1 MEPGSGSLVPTG
13 DDGLPLPRDTAYVNT
28 PAEIRYMAQLCE
40 KWGLGPSMV
49 IFEPGFVRHALVY
62 QRAGHLPRGGF
73 MRLTLCGEASYRGPG
88 HVDLLCGMPNTPRS
102 LDVYLDML
110 ADAPVSW
117 AVSVVSGNVFENG
130 VARHALERGGHL
142 RVGLED
148 YAGPEQ
154 PTNLELVERAIEV
167 AAEVGRPIASSAEAA
182 VLLDLPERR
191 AVSV

>member
-1 MEPGSGSLVPTG
+1 M
-13 DDGLPLPRDTAYVNT
+13 
-28 PAEIRYMAQLCE
+28 
-40 KWGLGPSMV
+40 
-49 IFEPGFVRHALVY
+49 
-62 QRAGHLPRGGF
+62 
-73 MRLTLCGEASYRGPG
+73 
-88 HVDLLCGMPNTPRS
+88 VDLLCGLPNTPS
-102 LDVYLDML
+102 ALDAYLEML
-110 ADAPVSW
+110 SDSQMAW
-117 AVSVVSGNVFENG
+117 AVSVVSGDVFERG